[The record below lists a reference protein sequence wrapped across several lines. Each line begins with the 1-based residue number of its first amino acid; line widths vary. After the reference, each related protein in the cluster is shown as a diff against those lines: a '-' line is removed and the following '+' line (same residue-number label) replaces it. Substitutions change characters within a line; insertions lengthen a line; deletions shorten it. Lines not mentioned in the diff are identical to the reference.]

1 MTQSSPALISSHAER
16 IRRVETSEQLLLLL
30 LLLLTFN
37 AAASDSQKKLG
48 LNAEF
53 YIFHKFSMGSFQI
66 CWR

>member
-30 LLLLTFN
+30 LTFN
-37 AAASDSQKKLG
+37 AAASDSQEKLG

-53 YIFHKFSMGSFQI
+53 YIFHKFSMGSLQI